1 MKSRKTKIILW
12 TGISVVVLVALV
24 AVAGIYYVRRH
35 IPAEIVPDIR
45 AAIAARHETDP
56 DARLHKYLEGL
67 YGPLDDPA
75 NRQRAF
81 VAFFDANHIKAMQI
95 LVRHSPPDQRSANI
109 QAMARWVAGYRQNL
123 SPSEKSALG
132 NYFATGAGQSALQNA
147 TAQFMNQDAVYRC
160 STVPVIT
167 ELMTTLNAVR
177 K

>member
-1 MKSRKTKIILW
+1 MLW
-12 TGISVVVLVALV
+12 TGISIVVLA
-24 AVAGIYYVRRH
+24 AVVSLAGIYYVRRH

-95 LVRHSPPDQRSANI
+95 LVRHSPPGQRSANI
-109 QAMARWVAGYRQNL
+109 QAMARWVSDYRQNL
-123 SPSEKSALG
+123 SPSETSALG
-132 NYFATGAGQSALQNA
+132 NYFATAAGQSALQNA
-147 TAQFMNQDAVYRC
+147 TAQFMSQDAVYR
-160 STVPVIT
+160 SATVPVIT
-167 ELMTTLNAVR
+167 ELMITLNAVR